1 MEKEDMKKCPYCS
14 ELIKKEAIKC
24 RYCGSMLSK
33 KELNLDFLSTPGYWH
48 RVNAGKKI
56 AGVCAG
62 IAKQL
67 DSSILIL
74 PLRLFFILT
83 TIFYGFGIILYVILW
98 ILMPTPIDPHAGGDI
113 STSAESTGS
122 AEPSSVDAAPSDSQ
136 DSEETDPSDTQ
147 DKKEAKM
154 SSLPLNFAVLAA
166 VVVFLVLIYS
176 FLLDY
181 VVNVAVSPLL
191 LLSGIILAGIPLS
204 GTVIALYFKKTAI
217 L

>member
-1 MEKEDMKKCPYCS
+1 
-14 ELIKKEAIKC
+14 
-24 RYCGSMLSK
+24 
-33 KELNLDFLSTPGYWH
+33 
-48 RVNAGKKI
+48 
-56 AGVCAG
+56 
-62 IAKQL
+62 
-67 DSSILIL
+67 
-74 PLRLFFILT
+74 
-83 TIFYGFGIILYVILW
+83 
-98 ILMPTPIDPHAGGDI
+98 
-113 STSAESTGS
+113 
-122 AEPSSVDAAPSDSQ
+122 
-136 DSEETDPSDTQ
+136 
-147 DKKEAKM
+147 M